1 MKHKGYGKVVE
12 LPKVNDFMGW
22 REKEKGGGGEK
33 KRNDKK
39 MRGKG
44 SGNRGCAGETK
55 NKKQSNV
62 KKVLA
67 HNGT

>member
-1 MKHKGYGKVVE
+1 MTLWAGERKK
-12 LPKVNDFMGW
+12 
-22 REKEKGGGGEK
+22 RGGGEK